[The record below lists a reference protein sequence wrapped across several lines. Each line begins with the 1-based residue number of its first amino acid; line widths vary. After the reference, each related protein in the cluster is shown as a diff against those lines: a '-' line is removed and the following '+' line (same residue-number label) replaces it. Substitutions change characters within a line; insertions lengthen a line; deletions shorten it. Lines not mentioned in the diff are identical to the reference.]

1 MTRLS
6 TPTVTASNGHADFI
20 ERRLKPRRST
30 VADEPIRTM
39 RLRAG
44 RDVQAID
51 VSDGGALV
59 EGASRLLP
67 GTHVD
72 VHVIARHGRILVRSR
87 VVRAKV
93 TAISLSEVVY
103 RCALA
108 FDHLVDTG
116 YSVPAATAGQ
126 AAVLGTRYPVAV
138 AEVDSGV
145 PERLSA

>member
-1 MTRLS
+1 M
-6 TPTVTASNGHADFI
+6 
-20 ERRLKPRRST
+20 ERRLKPRRFT
-30 VADEPIRTM
+30 DADEPIRTV

-44 RDVQAID
+44 RDVEAID
-51 VSDGGALV
+51 VSDGGVLV

-72 VHVIARHGRILVRSR
+72 VHVITRDGRVLVRSR
-87 VVRAKV
+87 VVRARV
-93 TAISLSEVVY
+93 TAISPGEVRY

-116 YSVPAATAGQ
+116 YPVPITAAGQ
-126 AAVLGTRYPVAV
+126 AALTGTRYPPAV
-138 AEVDSGV
+138 GESESGV

>member
-1 MTRLS
+1 M
-6 TPTVTASNGHADFI
+6 
-20 ERRLKPRRST
+20 ERRLKPRRLT
-30 VADEPIRTM
+30 DADEPIRTI

-44 RDVQAID
+44 RDVEAID
-51 VSDGGALV
+51 VSDGGVLV

-72 VHVIARHGRILVRSR
+72 VHVITRDGRVLVRSR
-87 VVRAKV
+87 VVRARV
-93 TAISLSEVVY
+93 TAISPSEVRY

-116 YSVPAATAGQ
+116 YPMPSAAAGQ
-126 AAVLGTRYPVAV
+126 AALTGTRYPLEV
-138 AEVDSGV
+138 AESDSGV

>member
-1 MTRLS
+1 M
-6 TPTVTASNGHADFI
+6 
-20 ERRLKPRRST
+20 ERRLKPRRVIVS
-30 VADEPIRTM
+30 DEPIRTI

-44 RDVQAID
+44 RDVQAVD
-51 VSDGGALV
+51 VSDGGVLV

-72 VHVIARHGRILVRSR
+72 VHVITRDGRILVRSR
-87 VVRAKV
+87 VVRAKI
-93 TAISLSEVVY
+93 TAISPSEVLY

-116 YSVPAATAGQ
+116 YPVPPAAAGQ
-126 AAVLGTRYPVAV
+126 AVLTGTRYPVAV
-138 AEVDSGV
+138 AEFDSVV

>member
-1 MTRLS
+1 M
-6 TPTVTASNGHADFI
+6 
-20 ERRLKPRRST
+20 ERRLKPRRPTS
-30 VADEPIRTM
+30 ADEPIRTM

-44 RDVQAID
+44 RDVEALD

-87 VVRAKV
+87 VVRARV
-93 TAISLSEVVY
+93 TAVTPSEVLY

-108 FDHLVDTG
+108 FDHVVDTG
-116 YSVPAATAGQ
+116 YSLPTVTPGAADPAGSRYPAA
-126 AAVLGTRYPVAV
+126 GT
-138 AEVDSGV
+138 EFDSGV

>member
-1 MTRLS
+1 M
-6 TPTVTASNGHADFI
+6 
-20 ERRLKPRRST
+20 ERRLKPRRLI

-51 VSDGGALV
+51 VSDSGALV

-72 VHVIARHGRILVRSR
+72 VHVIARDGRVLVRSR

-93 TAISLSEVVY
+93 TAISPSEVLY

-116 YSVPAATAGQ
+116 YPLPAAATGE
-126 AAVLGTRYPVAV
+126 AALAGTRYPAAV
-138 AEVDSGV
+138 VEFDSGV

>member
-1 MTRLS
+1 MTQPLIAVIRAVGGS
-6 TPTVTASNGHADFI
+6 M
-20 ERRLKPRRST
+20 ERRLKPRRLT
-30 VADEPIRTM
+30 LADEPIRTI

-44 RDVQAID
+44 RDVQALD
-51 VSDGGALV
+51 VSDGGVLV

-72 VHVIARHGRILVRSR
+72 VHVIARDGRVLVRSR

-93 TAISLSEVVY
+93 TAISPSEVLY

-108 FDHLVDTG
+108 FDHIVDTG
-116 YSVPAATAGQ
+116 YPLPTAAAGQ
-126 AAVLGTRYPVAV
+126 TAPTGTRYPVAV
-138 AEVDSGV
+138 AELESGV